1 MEILCIDSDVD
12 GLTKNK
18 RYKAIEKKSPYSIYE
33 VGFLI
38 INDFGVEKWYS
49 RCPFGI
55 IKIVKLTNKFIQY
68 IGKSKCLDLTFGG
81 VYEILDRGSSSNDN
95 EYYYFIN
102 DKGNFVGINRRSM
115 NGSFNFMDITKKHL
129 RKNKL
134 DELFS

>member
-18 RYKAIEKKSPYSIYE
+18 RYKAIQKYHKYE

-49 RCPFGI
+49 RGPFGI

-68 IGKSKCLDLTFGG
+68 IGTSKCLDLTFGG
-81 VYEILDRGSSSNDN
+81 VYEILDRLSNSNDN
-95 EYYYFIN
+95 EYYYLIN
-102 DKGNFVGINRRSM
+102 DKGNFAGINKTSM
-115 NGSFNFMDITKKHL
+115 NGSFNFIIDE
-129 RKNKL
+129 KL
-134 DELFS
+134 G